1 MLKKAALAF
10 QINWGKYLF
19 GIEANK
25 KLLFVSKKI
34 LCMYVSKGGWLL
46 KLVIPMH
53 WKNTD
58 EI

>member
-10 QINWGKYLF
+10 QINYKLNTYLELKQTKNYYLYQRKY
-19 GIEANK
+19 
-25 KLLFVSKKI
+25 
-34 LCMYVSKGGWLL
+34 YVSKGGWLL